1 MTYSIRMESREAAN
15 GVVEHIYVLQS
26 EADKVRAEI
35 RPALGFNCF
44 KWKVVRHGKALDL
57 LYADPDFFKDGR
69 PTRTGIPI
77 LFPYPGRI
85 RDGRFRWEGKT
96 YQLPLTESSGKM
108 SIHGFC
114 CRLPWTAVE
123 AAMSETEARLTGVFS
138 AERDGPQHLGQWP
151 AAFEMAITYV
161 LSRDR
166 LQIEARVRNPD
177 KKPLPFGLG
186 FHPYFRIPF
195 AADSSAS
202 ECSVQMKSAGYWE
215 LHDSLPTGRILP
227 LDASRDLDC
236 PRPYTELKLDDVY
249 TRLPGD
255 GLDLVARGRIHDRK
269 AGTTLSV
276 LASSDYREM
285 VLFTPAHRQAFCLE
299 PYTCV
304 PDAPN
309 LLAGENLTG
318 WKELQPGQSWE
329 SKVEFVLEDLNNEGQ
344 TR

>member
-1 MTYSIRMESREAAN
+1 MTYSIRMESRESA
-15 GVVEHIYVLQS
+15 GREMEQIYILQS

-44 KWKVVRHGKALDL
+44 KWKAVRRGKTLDL

-85 RDGRFRWEGKT
+85 RDGQFRWEGKK
-96 YQLPLTESSGKM
+96 YQLPLTDSTGKM

-114 CRLPWTAVE
+114 CRLPWPAIQ
-123 AAMSETEARLTGVFS
+123 AAMSESEARLTGVFS
-138 AERDGPQHLGQWP
+138 LERDGPEQLDQWP
-151 AAFEMAITYV
+151 AAFELSITYI

-166 LQIEARVRNPD
+166 LCIEAKVRNPD
-177 KKPLPFGLG
+177 TKPLPFGLG

-195 AADSSAS
+195 AADSSAAQ
-202 ECSVQMKSAGYWE
+202 CSVQMKSGGYWE
-215 LHDSLPTGRILP
+215 LDKSLPTGRILP
-227 LDASRDLDC
+227 LDPSRDLER
-236 PRPYTELKLDDVY
+236 PRPYTELNLDDVY

-255 GLDLVARGRIHDRK
+255 GLDLVARGRIADLG
-269 AGTTLSV
+269 AGTALSV
-276 LASSDYREM
+276 LASPDYREM

-309 LLAGENLTG
+309 LLTGENLTG
-318 WKELQPGQSWE
+318 WKELQPGQSWN
-329 SKVEFVLEDLNNEGQ
+329 SKVEFVLEDLSNESPV
-344 TR
+344 R